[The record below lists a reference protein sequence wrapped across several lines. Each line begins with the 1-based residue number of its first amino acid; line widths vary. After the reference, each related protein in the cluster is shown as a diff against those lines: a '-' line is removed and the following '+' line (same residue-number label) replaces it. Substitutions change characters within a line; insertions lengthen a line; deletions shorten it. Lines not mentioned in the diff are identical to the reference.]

1 MSSGAAQLP
10 DAFMQDFLSR
20 HRLPAAFLKTARD
33 FYLPLAVRLPS
44 FRHDDNP
51 LLFGINGAQGTGKS
65 TLADFLAKAAE
76 ELFGWRT
83 AVLSIDDFYLTR
95 AERQVLARDVH
106 PLFATRGVPGTHDMT
121 MLSNVLDQ
129 IENLPADAAMRLP
142 RFDKS
147 TDERAKESTWP
158 TVDGPLDMVVLEGWC
173 VGSEAQKDDAMREP
187 VNDLEREEDADGS
200 WRTTANE
207 KLAVLYE
214 PVFARLDALVFL
226 AAPSFEAVFRWR
238 LEQEQKLADAT
249 AGSEIM
255 DESEV
260 ARFIRFYERITRHN
274 LRVLPERADVVLTLD
289 ENHAVVAIRGRLTG
303 I

>member
-1 MSSGAAQLP
+1 MTSDTTQLSN
-10 DAFMQDFLSR
+10 AFMRDFLSR
-20 HRLPAAFLKTARD
+20 HRLPAIFEKTARQY
-33 FYLPLAVRLPS
+33 YLPLAAKLPS
-44 FRHDDNP
+44 LRPDDQTF
-51 LLFGINGAQGTGKS
+51 LLGINGAQGTGKS
-65 TLADFLAKAAE
+65 TLADFLAKGAE

-129 IENLPADAAMRLP
+129 LENLPAGAAISLP

-173 VGSEAQKDDAMREP
+173 VGSEAQKDDAIREP
-187 VNDLEREEDADGS
+187 VNELERDEDPGGS

-207 KLAVLYE
+207 KLATLYE

-226 AAPSFEAVFRWR
+226 AAPSFDAVFRWR

-249 AGSEIM
+249 GGSAIM

-274 LRVLPERADVVLTLD
+274 LRILPERADIVLTLD
-289 ENHAVVAIRGRLTG
+289 ENHAVVASRGRLAG

>member
-1 MSSGAAQLP
+1 MSSDAVQLP

-20 HRLPAAFLKTARD
+20 HRLPATFLETARE
-33 FYLPLAVRLPS
+33 FYLPLAAQLPS
-44 FRHDDNP
+44 FRHDANS
-51 LLFGINGAQGTGKS
+51 LLLGINGAQGTGKS
-65 TLADFLAKAAE
+65 TLADFLAKATE

-121 MLSNVLDQ
+121 MLSNALDQ
-129 IENLPADAAMRLP
+129 LGNLPAGAAMTLP

-147 TDERAKESTWP
+147 SDERAKVSTWP
-158 TVDGPLDMVVLEGWC
+158 RVDGPLDMVVLEGWC
-173 VGSEAQKDDAMREP
+173 VGSEAQRDDAMREP
-187 VNDLEREEDADGS
+187 VNALERDEDPDGS

-207 KLAVLYE
+207 RLAVLYE

-249 AGSEIM
+249 AGSAIM
-255 DESEV
+255 DQSEI

-274 LRVLPERADVVLTLD
+274 LQILPKRADVVLTLD
-289 ENHAVVAIRGRLTG
+289 ENHAVVAGRGRLAG